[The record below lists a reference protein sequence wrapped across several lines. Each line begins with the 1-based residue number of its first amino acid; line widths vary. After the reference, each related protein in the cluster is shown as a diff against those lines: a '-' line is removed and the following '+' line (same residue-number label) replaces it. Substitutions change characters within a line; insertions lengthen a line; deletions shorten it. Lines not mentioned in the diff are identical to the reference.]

1 VPEERTRIFS
11 VRLHMI
17 TVRLPQNTHTTSSG
31 KWTSP
36 LHRTAVVN
44 LSRCT
49 ATMTKARH
57 RTHSASCA
65 GRTDENVFC
74 TSTYDHS
81 ASPTEHPHRII
92 WKVDVAVTSYGS
104 RERQLLYRQDDE
116 STTSY
121 TFSKLCQKNGRECFL
136 YVYK

>member
-1 VPEERTRIFS
+1 MFS

-36 LHRTAVVN
+36 LHRTAVAN

-49 ATMTKARH
+49 ATTTKARH
-57 RTHSASCA
+57 RTRSASCA
-65 GRTDENVFC
+65 GRTDENVFR

-81 ASPTEHPHRII
+81 TSATEHPHHII
-92 WKVDVAVTSYGS
+92 WKVAVAVTSYGS
-104 RERQLLYRQDDE
+104 REHQSLYRQDNE
-116 STTSY
+116 SRTSY
-121 TFSKLCQKNGRECFL
+121 TFSKLCRKNGRECFL
-136 YVYK
+136 YVYI